1 MVPSS
6 QNMYSD
12 DDDSRSPAAAD
23 DSHETHSQDQTAL
36 VPKAIF
42 GGDVK
47 PGDECRIK
55 AVSVHGDEVAVERCD
70 YNEDDGGDD
79 STPESKTRP
88 DSPGGLS
95 SMLED

>member
-12 DDDSRSPAAAD
+12 DDESAAPAATD
-23 DSHETHSQDQTAL
+23 NSHESDSENQTAL

-47 PGDECRIK
+47 PGDEIKVK

-70 YNEDDGGDD
+70 YSEDDGGGD